1 MTITITPKQ
10 ILKVLHVVSWIIF
23 IGLCVNAGG
32 VLFNAFFALYIN
44 PMASQNFWQTI
55 NLGPLYDFDK
65 GYFLAFTLLMAIV
78 AVLKAIL
85 FYLIVKLLHDKNLNL
100 AQPFNNKMTKFISTV
115 GYLTIGIAFF
125 SKWGEDQ
132 IKWLIEKSVQMPA
145 IQEVNLGGAD
155 VWFFMGIIFWVL
167 AQLFKRGEAIQ
178 TENDLTI

>member
-1 MTITITPKQ
+1 MTITITPTQ
-10 ILKVLHVVSWIIF
+10 ILKVLHIVSWIIF

-44 PMASQNFWQTI
+44 PIASRNFWQTI
-55 NLGPLYDFDK
+55 NLGQLYDFDK
-65 GYFLAFTLLMAIV
+65 GYFLAFTLLMVIV

-85 FYLIVKLLHDKNLNL
+85 FYLIVKLLHDKNLDLN
-100 AQPFNNKMTKFISTV
+100 QPFNNKMTRFVANVAYLSLGIS
-115 GYLTIGIAFF
+115 FF

-132 IKWLIEKSVQMPA
+132 TQWLIEKSVQMPT
-145 IQEVNLGGAD
+145 IQDLDLGGAD

-167 AQLFKRGEAIQ
+167 KQLFKRGEAIQ

>member
-1 MTITITPKQ
+1 MTLTITPTQ

-55 NLGPLYDFDK
+55 NLRPLYDFDK

-100 AQPFNNKMTKFISTV
+100 AQPFNNQMTKFISSV
-115 GYLTIGIAFF
+115 GYLTIGIALF
-125 SKWGEDQ
+125 SKWGEEQ
-132 IKWLIEKSVQMPA
+132 TKWLIEKSVQMPA

-167 AQLFKRGEAIQ
+167 AQLFKRGETIQ